1 MKEFTDEHICI
12 WKGGDR
18 ELEDVLKIF
27 GGEKEKAKRYAGEGE
42 RTLSFYI
49 FPGSGRVRGQAHS
62 HVFCMKTATVNLS
75 PGHIPQSAASFAGS
89 IRLLCNE

>member
-42 RTLSFYI
+42 HTFSFCLHI
-49 FPGSGRVRGQAHS
+49 EKGTDVQ
-62 HVFCMKTATVNLS
+62 NL
-75 PGHIPQSAASFAGS
+75 HIQ
-89 IRLLCNE
+89 

>member
-42 RTLSFYI
+42 RTLSFCLHI
-49 FPGSGRVRGQAHS
+49 EMNEDVQ
-62 HVFCMKTATVNLS
+62 NL
-75 PGHIPQSAASFAGS
+75 HIW
-89 IRLLCNE
+89 